1 MKKIFA
7 ILLTLFL
14 CATAT
19 AQVENSIVIDTKS
32 FRAVQQDALTG
43 ANVDPIGVDHSRR
56 ACARL
61 KIFFHKM
68 TREQL
73 AELDAIFPSGT
84 IEKTKI
90 KVADYENVLILE
102 MTAKPQVA
110 FYLKHPTFGTS
121 NEVTLSLEGNK
132 EYQLEATLNQTYS
145 IVVESNVV
153 GADVYIDGVFKGQTG
168 DNKKCTISD
177 VMIGEH
183 RLKVVYGSASG
194 QRVIDVNKNA
204 ISFTQNVDIAASEP
218 QYVVF
223 AVEPKTAAV
232 IIDGKQLTPDTGG
245 VVTTVLQAGTYD
257 YSVSVKM
264 YHSQS
269 GTFTVAGAKVQKSV
283 TLAPAFGYLSV
294 DGSMVNGATVFVD
307 DENIGIAPVKSDKLA
322 SGEHSVRIV
331 KDKYKPYSTTVTV
344 RDSETT
350 TLAPT
355 LSADFATVTLT
366 TASGA
371 TIWVNGVEK
380 GSGSWSGELSTGT
393 YIFEARQSGHRSA
406 QISKTIAATP
416 SRQSYAIPAPTP
428 IMGSV
433 DITSSPAMADITL
446 DGKAVG
452 TTPVKLNNIL
462 VGEHKITVSKSGYQP
477 YTTTVTVAEGNTA
490 TVNATLTKQV
500 TQTPRSALQTVSNRK
515 TYAPYRVGDYYNDG
529 VKEGVV
535 FEVSVDGRSGK
546 IVSMKQA
553 DLQWSSDSAEQKR
566 LIGAISKTDGAA
578 NMAKVK
584 ARPDWQS
591 KYPAF
596 KWCADLGEGW
606 YLPSIEELKVFTL
619 NTAVHDAVNRTL
631 IARGGIKLYSRGE
644 WEWYWSSTELD
655 KQYGGNFCAWNVG
668 MYNGDTRYSSKSGN
682 FYVRAVSAFGDSSKT
697 LSAVT
702 TVSNSKTTAPY
713 KVGDYYDENGKQGV
727 VFEVSADGSHGKI
740 VSMKQSAEI
749 LQWSSDSAEQK
760 RLIGADSKTDGA
772 ANMAKVKARRYWQS
786 KYPAFKW
793 CADLGEGWY
802 LPSIEELK
810 TLTLNDA
817 VHDAVNRTLIARG
830 GTKLYDKGEIS
841 CWYWS
846 STEDDYQWS
855 SGEFC
860 AWRVSMYYGNTA
872 YYDKHNDYYVRAV
885 SAF

>member
-1 MKKIFA
+1 MVKNLALARFFYYLCSMKRIFT
-7 ILLTLFL
+7 ILLTLFV
-14 CATAT
+14 CATAS

-43 ANVDPIGVDHSRR
+43 VNIDPIGLDHSRQ
-56 ACARL
+56 ACARI
-61 KIFFHKM
+61 KIKFDRMSKAQIDALEVKM
-68 TREQL
+68 RSNTDL
-73 AELDAIFPSGT
+73 
-84 IEKTKI
+84 TKQ
-90 KVADYENVLILE
+90 KVADYYDNVLILE
-102 MTAKPQVA
+102 MTAKPNTR
-110 FYLKHPTFGTS
+110 FYFYSPEFGES
-121 NEVTLSLEGNK
+121 NEVTLNLEGNR
-132 EYQLEATLNQTYS
+132 EYEMLASLNQAFS

-153 GADVYIDGVFKGQTG
+153 GADVYIDGVFKGQTD

-204 ISFTQNVDIAASEP
+204 ISFAQNVNIAATEP

-232 IIDGKQLTPDTGG
+232 IIDGKPLTPDTGG
-245 VVTTVLQAGTYD
+245 VVTTVLQAGTYS
-257 YSVSVKM
+257 YSVSAKM

-283 TLAPAFGYLSV
+283 ALAPAFGYLSV
-294 DGSMVNGATVFVD
+294 GGDMVNGATVFVD
-307 DENIGIAPVKSDKLA
+307 NENIGTAPVKSDKLA

-428 IMGSV
+428 IVGSV

-477 YTTTVTVAEGNTA
+477 YTTTVTVAEGKTA
-490 TVNATLTKQV
+490 TV
-500 TQTPRSALQTVSNRK
+500 SAELIK
-515 TYAPYRVGDYYNDG
+515 GKIYKVGDYYNDG
-529 VKEGVV
+529 VRE
-535 FEVSVDGRSGK
+535 
-546 IVSMKQA
+546 
-553 DLQWSSDSAEQKR
+553 
-566 LIGAISKTDGAA
+566 
-578 NMAKVK
+578 
-584 ARPDWQS
+584 
-591 KYPAF
+591 
-596 KWCADLGEGW
+596 
-606 YLPSIEELKVFTL
+606 
-619 NTAVHDAVNRTL
+619 
-631 IARGGIKLYSRGE
+631 
-644 WEWYWSSTELD
+644 
-655 KQYGGNFCAWNVG
+655 
-668 MYNGDTRYSSKSGN
+668 
-682 FYVRAVSAFGDSSKT
+682 
-697 LSAVT
+697 
-702 TVSNSKTTAPY
+702 
-713 KVGDYYDENGKQGV
+713 GV

-760 RLIGADSKTDGA
+760 RLLGADSETDGA
-772 ANMAKVKARRYWQS
+772 YNTAKVKAISGWET
-786 KYPAFKW
+786 KYPAFRW

-810 TLTLNDA
+810 VFTINAA
-817 VHDAVNRTLIARG
+817 VHDAVNRTLIVRG
-830 GTKLYDKGEIS
+830 GMKLYDKGENG
-841 CWYWS
+841 WYWS
-846 STEDDYQWS
+846 STEDDYKSS

-860 AWRVSMYYGNTA
+860 AWLVRMYRGDTYDGLK
-872 YYDKHNDYYVRAV
+872 YYDNYVRAV

>member
-1 MKKIFA
+1 MKKIIT
-7 ILLTLFL
+7 ILLTLFI

-19 AQVENSIVIDTKS
+19 AQITNSIVIDRSS
-32 FRAVQQDALTG
+32 FRAVQKDALTG

-73 AELDAIFPSGT
+73 AQLDAIFPSGT

-132 EYQLEATLNQTYS
+132 EYQIEATLNQTYS

-153 GADVYIDGVFKGQTG
+153 GADIYIDGVFKGQTD

-183 RLKVVYGSASG
+183 RLKVVYGSALSEKL
-194 QRVIDVNKNA
+194 IDVNKNA
-204 ISFTQNVDIAASEP
+204 ISFTQNVNIAATEP

-223 AVEPKTAAV
+223 AVEPKTASV
-232 IIDGKQLTPDTGG
+232 IIDDKPQTPDEGG
-245 VVTTVLQAGTYD
+245 VVTTVLQAGTYS
-257 YSVSVKM
+257 YSVSAKM

-283 TLAPAFGYLSV
+283 ALAPAFGYLSV
-294 DGSMVNGATVFVD
+294 GGGMVNGATVFVD
-307 DENIGIAPVKSDKLA
+307 DENIGTAPVKSDKLA

-331 KDKYKPYSTTVTV
+331 KDKYKPYSTTATV

-428 IMGSV
+428 IVGSV

-452 TTPVKLNNIL
+452 TTPLKLSSLL

-477 YTTTVTVAEGNTA
+477 YTTTVTIAEGRAA
-490 TVNATLTKQV
+490 TVNATLTKLV
-500 TQTPRSALQTVSNRK
+500 AQTPSTTPQTISNRK
-515 TYAPYRVGDYYNDG
+515 TSAPYKVGDYYNDG

-535 FEVSVDGRSGK
+535 FV
-546 IVSMKQA
+546 
-553 DLQWSSDSAEQKR
+553 
-566 LIGAISKTDGAA
+566 
-578 NMAKVK
+578 
-584 ARPDWQS
+584 
-591 KYPAF
+591 
-596 KWCADLGEGW
+596 
-606 YLPSIEELKVFTL
+606 
-619 NTAVHDAVNRTL
+619 
-631 IARGGIKLYSRGE
+631 
-644 WEWYWSSTELD
+644 
-655 KQYGGNFCAWNVG
+655 
-668 MYNGDTRYSSKSGN
+668 
-682 FYVRAVSAFGDSSKT
+682 
-697 LSAVT
+697 
-702 TVSNSKTTAPY
+702 
-713 KVGDYYDENGKQGV
+713 
-727 VFEVSADGSHGKI
+727 VSADGHHGKI
-740 VSMKQSAEI
+740 VSMKWSAEK
-749 LQWSSDSAEQK
+749 LQWASDETEQK

-772 ANMAKVKARRYWQS
+772 YNMAKVKAISGWRD
-786 KYPAFKW
+786 KYPPFAW

-802 LPSIEELK
+802 LPSKEELITIYK
-810 TLTLNDA
+810 NKDKVNSNLTD
-817 VHDAVNRTLIARG
+817 
-830 GTKLYDKGEIS
+830 KLSYI
-841 CWYWS
+841 WYWS
-846 STEDDYQWS
+846 STETKKKD
-855 SGEFC
+855 SGYFC
-860 AWRVSMYYGNTA
+860 AWGVLMGSGSTLNNYKGGSN
-872 YYDKHNDYYVRAV
+872 YVRAV

>member
-1 MKKIFA
+1 MKRIIA
-7 ILLTLFL
+7 ILLTLFV
-14 CATAT
+14 CATAP
-19 AQVENSIVIDTKS
+19 AQITNTIVIDRSS
-32 FRAVQQDALTG
+32 FRAVQTDELTG

-121 NEVTLSLEGNK
+121 NEVTLSLEANK
-132 EYQLEATLNQTYS
+132 EYQLEATLNQTFS

-153 GADVYIDGVFKGQTG
+153 GADIYIDGVFKGQTG

-183 RLKVVYGSASG
+183 KLKVVYGSALSEKL
-194 QRVIDVNKNA
+194 IDVNKNA
-204 ISFTQNVDIAASEP
+204 ISFTQNVNIAATEP

-223 AVEPKTAAV
+223 AVEPKTASV
-232 IIDGKQLTPDTGG
+232 IIDDKPLTPDEGG
-245 VVTTVLQAGTYD
+245 VVTTVLQAGTYS
-257 YSVSVKM
+257 YSVSAKM

-283 TLAPAFGYLSV
+283 ALAPAFGYLSV
-294 DGSMVNGATVFVD
+294 GGDMVNGATVFVD
-307 DENIGIAPVKSDKLA
+307 NENIGTAPVKSDKLA

-428 IMGSV
+428 IVGSV

-477 YTTTVTVAEGNTA
+477 YTTTVTVAEGRAA
-490 TVNATLTKQV
+490 TV
-500 TQTPRSALQTVSNRK
+500 SAELIK
-515 TYAPYRVGDYYNDG
+515 GKIYKVGDYYNENG
-529 VKEGVV
+529 KQGVV
-535 FEVSVDGRSGK
+535 FEVSADGRSGK
-546 IVSMKQA
+546 IVSMKQSSEE
-553 DLQWSSDSAEQKR
+553 LQWSSDSAEKKR
-566 LIGAISKTDGAA
+566 LIGANSDIDGAY

-584 ARPDWQS
+584 AVPGWETKYPVFKWCADLGEGWYLPSKAELRTICKYRDKLNINLTDELDDLCWSSTEDDYQWTSGELSAREVHMDYGYSDYSYKGSSHYGRAVSTFGDSSKLISDVTTSAPYKVGDYYNENGKRGVVFEVSADGRHGKIISMNQANLKWTSDSAEQKRRIGANSETDGVYNMAKVMARPDWQS

-596 KWCADLGEGW
+596 KWCADLGKGW
-606 YLPSIEELKVFTL
+606 YLPSKEELITIYKNEDKL
-619 NTAVHDAVNRTL
+619 NPYLSDKL
-631 IARGGIKLYSRGE
+631 SSIAYL
-644 WEWYWSSTELD
+644 SSTEYKKSWAMVVD
-655 KQYGGNFCAWNVG
+655 MF
-668 MYNGDTRYSSKSGN
+668 NGKTLYYLKESRT
-682 FYVRAVSAFGDSSKT
+682 YVRAVAAF
-697 LSAVT
+697 
-702 TVSNSKTTAPY
+702 
-713 KVGDYYDENGKQGV
+713 
-727 VFEVSADGSHGKI
+727 
-740 VSMKQSAEI
+740 
-749 LQWSSDSAEQK
+749 
-760 RLIGADSKTDGA
+760 
-772 ANMAKVKARRYWQS
+772 
-786 KYPAFKW
+786 
-793 CADLGEGWY
+793 
-802 LPSIEELK
+802 
-810 TLTLNDA
+810 
-817 VHDAVNRTLIARG
+817 
-830 GTKLYDKGEIS
+830 
-841 CWYWS
+841 
-846 STEDDYQWS
+846 
-855 SGEFC
+855 
-860 AWRVSMYYGNTA
+860 
-872 YYDKHNDYYVRAV
+872 
-885 SAF
+885 

>member
-1 MKKIFA
+1 M
-7 ILLTLFL
+7 
-14 CATAT
+14 
-19 AQVENSIVIDTKS
+19 
-32 FRAVQQDALTG
+32 
-43 ANVDPIGVDHSRR
+43 
-56 ACARL
+56 
-61 KIFFHKM
+61 
-68 TREQL
+68 
-73 AELDAIFPSGT
+73 
-84 IEKTKI
+84 
-90 KVADYENVLILE
+90 
-102 MTAKPQVA
+102 
-110 FYLKHPTFGTS
+110 
-121 NEVTLSLEGNK
+121 
-132 EYQLEATLNQTYS
+132 
-145 IVVESNVV
+145 
-153 GADVYIDGVFKGQTG
+153 
-168 DNKKCTISD
+168 
-177 VMIGEH
+177 
-183 RLKVVYGSASG
+183 
-194 QRVIDVNKNA
+194 
-204 ISFTQNVDIAASEP
+204 DIAASEP

-232 IIDGKQLTPDTGG
+232 IIDGKPLTPDTGG

-257 YSVSVKM
+257 YSVSAKM

-283 TLAPAFGYLSV
+283 ALAPAFGYLSV
-294 DGSMVNGATVFVD
+294 GGDMVNGATVFVD

-428 IMGSV
+428 IVGSV
-433 DITSSPAMADITL
+433 DIISSPAMADITL

-477 YTTTVTVAEGNTA
+477 YSATVTVAEGKTA
-490 TVNATLTKQV
+490 TVNAELIKG
-500 TQTPRSALQTVSNRK
+500 K
-515 TYAPYRVGDYYNDG
+515 IYKVGDYYNDG

-535 FEVSVDGRSGK
+535 FEVSADGRHGK
-546 IVSMKQA
+546 IVSMKQSA
-553 DLQWSSDSAEQKR
+553 EKLQWASDSAEQKR
-566 LIGAISKTDGAA
+566 LIGADSKTAGAY

-584 ARPDWQS
+584 AISGWRE

-606 YLPSIEELKVFTL
+606 YLPSKEELHTIYNHKDKL
-619 NTAVHDAVNRTL
+619 NP
-631 IARGGIKLYSRGE
+631 KL
-644 WEWYWSSTELD
+644 TD
-655 KQYGGNFCAWNVG
+655 KLLF
-668 MYNGDTRYSSKSGN
+668 
-682 FYVRAVSAFGDSSKT
+682 
-697 LSAVT
+697 
-702 TVSNSKTTAPY
+702 
-713 KVGDYYDENGKQGV
+713 
-727 VFEVSADGSHGKI
+727 
-740 VSMKQSAEI
+740 
-749 LQWSSDSAEQK
+749 
-760 RLIGADSKTDGA
+760 
-772 ANMAKVKARRYWQS
+772 
-786 KYPAFKW
+786 
-793 CADLGEGWY
+793 
-802 LPSIEELK
+802 
-810 TLTLNDA
+810 
-817 VHDAVNRTLIARG
+817 
-830 GTKLYDKGEIS
+830 
-841 CWYWS
+841 YWS

-860 AWRVSMYYGNTA
+860 AWFVYMSGGRTGSYRKTNY
-872 YYDKHNDYYVRAV
+872 YYVRAV